1 MFVKLAKFRIH
12 PSRRPA
18 PRVGPFAP
26 ANDNRPHLRD
36 SGKGCAR
43 RPRLVCRWFTIEG
56 TGRLGCRWEIEGS
69 DGPGN
74 SLGPQAGAALHKTV
88 VEPSYEPGC
97 RWGRARL
104 TTNLAVGGPNVPFLQ
119 SAAVLRARHS
129 PKPSDASGGRLQDA
143 ERELCLSPIRLADCN
158 VG

>member
-1 MFVKLAKFRIH
+1 MFVTLAKFRIH

-43 RPRLVCRWFTIEG
+43 RPRLVCRWFAIEG

-97 RWGRARL
+97 RWAHDQPGCRR
-104 TTNLAVGGPNVPFLQ
+104 
-119 SAAVLRARHS
+119 
-129 PKPSDASGGRLQDA
+129 A
-143 ERELCLSPIRLADCN
+143 ERPLFAVCCRVARTSLAEAI
-158 VG
+158 